1 MRSTHGRAEGR
12 QEAQRDRGQA
22 QGAQVQPA
30 GEGGAGGVGGVGS
43 NGDGEGRNESDNDG
57 DNGHSRPGRAGTGEA
72 TEAKVSPHVSETATV
87 SLSLLSR
94 GAVEKAHP

>member
-1 MRSTHGRAEGR
+1 MRSTGG
-12 QEAQRDRGQA
+12 QEVQQPRRGDRGQA

-30 GEGGAGGVGGVGS
+30 GEGGVGGVGGVGS

-57 DNGHSRPGRAGTGEA
+57 DNGHSRPGRARTGEA

-87 SLSLLSR
+87 WLSLLSR
-94 GAVEKAHP
+94 GAVGKAHP